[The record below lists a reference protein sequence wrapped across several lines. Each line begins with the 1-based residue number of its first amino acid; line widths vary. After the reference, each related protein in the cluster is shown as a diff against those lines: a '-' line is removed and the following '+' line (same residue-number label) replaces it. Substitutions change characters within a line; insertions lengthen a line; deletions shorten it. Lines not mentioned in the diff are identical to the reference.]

1 MMVPVSAA
9 TASRRAVVV
18 LAIAAVAVLVGA
30 GAAQAHSTLVST
42 DPVDESTVATAPER
56 VTLTFNEPARSL
68 GTEVV
73 VTAPDGRT
81 VSTGDPVLDGST
93 VSQAVAGALPAGA
106 YTVTWRVTSADG
118 HPLEGVLSFTA
129 TGATTVGGGPAA
141 AVSPTPTPTPA
152 STPTPTPSTSAPSA
166 TASIGPVT
174 RAGGTEIGPVV
185 TDQDADG
192 DDWSTG
198 TGLAVAGGSALVGL
212 LVVVGI
218 AFLWRRRR
226 RRRAPRSRSARV

>member
-1 MMVPVSAA
+1 MMVPVSVAI
-9 TASRRAVVV
+9 ASRRAVVV

-42 DPVDESTVATAPER
+42 VPVDGSTVATAPER
-56 VTLTFNEPARSL
+56 VNLTFNEPARSL

-81 VSTGDPVLDGST
+81 ISSGDPVLDGSS

-118 HPLEGVLSFTA
+118 HPLEGVFSFTA
-129 TGATTVGGGPAA
+129 TGATTVGAGPAA
-141 AVSPTPTPTPA
+141 TVSPTPTPTSAPA
-152 STPTPTPSTSAPSA
+152 PTPSTTPPSG

-192 DDWSTG
+192 DDWSAG
-198 TGLAVAGGSALVGL
+198 TGLAVAGGAALVGL

-226 RRRAPRSRSARV
+226 RRHAPRSRSARV

>member
-18 LAIAAVAVLVGA
+18 LAAAAVALLVGA
-30 GAAQAHSTLVST
+30 GAAQAHNTLVST
-42 DPVDESTVATAPER
+42 DPVDGSTVATAPER
-56 VTLTFNEPARSL
+56 VTLTFNEPARAL

-73 VTAPDGRT
+73 VTAPNGTT
-81 VSTGDPVLDGST
+81 VSTGDPVLDGAT

-118 HPLEGVLSFTA
+118 HPLEGVISFTA
-129 TGATTVGGGPAA
+129 TGATTVGTGPAA
-141 AVSPTPTPTPA
+141 AASPTPTPTPA
-152 STPTPTPSTSAPSA
+152 PTPTPSTTALSA

-192 DDWSTG
+192 DDWSLG
-198 TGLAVAGGSALVGL
+198 TALSVAGGAALVGV
-212 LVVVGI
+212 LVVVG
-218 AFLWRRRR
+218 FVLLRRRR
-226 RRRAPRSRSARV
+226 THAPRSRSARV